1 VRSPQGVVRNGA
13 TTYRDGLG
21 RMTGTATRDAN
32 GTMTPRRGRP
42 HHGHDHGTAGTMIAR
57 RRGTCACRLGMFL
70 S

>member
-32 GTMTPRRGRP
+32 GTMTFRDAGGRITGTTTAPRGR
-42 HHGHDHGTAGTMIAR
+42 
-57 RRGTCACRLGMFL
+57 
-70 S
+70 